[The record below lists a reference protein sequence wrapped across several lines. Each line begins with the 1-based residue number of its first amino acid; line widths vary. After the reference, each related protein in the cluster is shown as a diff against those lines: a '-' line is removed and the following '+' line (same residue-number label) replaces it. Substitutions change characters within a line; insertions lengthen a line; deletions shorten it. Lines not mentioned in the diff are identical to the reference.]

1 MDIQEITAPKTLLA
15 ESALEGCTINTRSD
29 RTSTK
34 CELCSE
40 NHTAN
45 YKGCMVY
52 KALQI
57 QKYPTLRKKEIPVT
71 ETTHQTTQHSTTNNV
86 VKA

>member
-1 MDIQEITAPKTLLA
+1 
-15 ESALEGCTINTRSD
+15 
-29 RTSTK
+29 
-34 CELCSE
+34 
-40 NHTAN
+40 
-45 YKGCMVY
+45 MVY

-86 VKA
+86 VSLKLYPMPKS